1 MDERKRSEITEIRDM
16 AARVSERTE
25 DIDTSM
31 KVYEMFGSISADM
44 AKGIVIGLNLA
55 LRELQGGAE

>member
-1 MDERKRSEITEIRDM
+1 MDERKRAEITEIRDM
-16 AARVSERTE
+16 AAMVAERTE

-31 KVYEMFGSISADM
+31 KIYEMFGSINADM

-55 LRELQGGAE
+55 LREL

>member
-1 MDERKRSEITEIRDM
+1 MDETKRSEITEIRDM

-31 KVYEMFGSISADM
+31 KVYEMFGSINADM
-44 AKGIVIGLNLA
+44 ASGIVIGLNLA
-55 LRELQGGAE
+55 LREL

>member
-1 MDERKRSEITEIRDM
+1 MDEIKRAEITEIRDM
-16 AARVSERTE
+16 AARVYERTE

-31 KVYEMFGSISADM
+31 KMYEMFGSINADM

-55 LRELQGGAE
+55 LREL

>member
-31 KVYEMFGSISADM
+31 KVYEMFGSINADM
-44 AKGIVIGLNLA
+44 AKGIVIGLNMV
-55 LRELQGGAE
+55 LREL

>member
-1 MDERKRSEITEIRDM
+1 MDETKRKEITEVRDM

-31 KVYEMFGSISADM
+31 KVYDMFGSLNADM

-55 LRELQGGAE
+55 LREL

>member
-16 AARVSERTE
+16 AAKVSERTE

-31 KVYEMFGSISADM
+31 KMYEMFGSINADM
-44 AKGIVIGLNLA
+44 ARGIVIGLNLV
-55 LRELQGGAE
+55 LREL

>member
-1 MDERKRSEITEIRDM
+1 MDETKRSEITEIRDM

-31 KVYEMFGSISADM
+31 KMYEMFGSINADT
-44 AKGIVIGLNLA
+44 AKGIVIGLNMV
-55 LRELQGGAE
+55 LREL